1 MSVPMY
7 MEIPAECAADA
18 LLERDGALRPL
29 ALSFDPR
36 DVRASA
42 SADRPGEAEAR
53 AVEAVAR
60 AARAI
65 VAAIEPIVAALDA
78 VAAVQPIVDVVSP
91 VVEAVS
97 AVTATPPRSMAKTD
111 RRRCRVRHAGRA
123 RKPATDPPPF
133 AENLC
138 RLDPFA
144 AETAPLWFDGL
155 GARRRADLRPDADTL
170 RRKGPESS
178 RTFPLRAPAASAIS
192 PPATPGTRHR
202 TGPVVGGGRQ
212 GKHCPNLRGRGRF
225 ERGRRH
231 LAKRFP
237 SSPTEMPK

>member
-97 AVTATPPRSMAKTD
+97 AVTATP
-111 RRRCRVRHAGRA
+111 RA
-123 RKPATDPPPF
+123 RWRRPTVEDVVFGTPEERASLATDPPPF

-155 GARRRADLRPDADTL
+155 GARRRADLRPDADAL
-170 RRKGPESS
+170 RRKGP
-178 RTFPLRAPAASAIS
+178 R
-192 PPATPGTRHR
+192 
-202 TGPVVGGGRQ
+202 
-212 GKHCPNLRGRGRF
+212 NLRTPPS
-225 ERGRRH
+225 ERRR
-231 LAKRFP
+231 RRP
-237 SSPTEMPK
+237 

>member
-97 AVTATPPRSMAKTD
+97 AVTATP
-111 RRRCRVRHAGRA
+111 RA
-123 RKPATDPPPF
+123 RWRRPTVEDVVFGTPEERASLATDPPPSPRT
-133 AENLC
+133 C
-138 RLDPFA
+138 A
-144 AETAPLWFDGL
+144 ASIRSPPRRPRFGSMARGRAGAPICGRTPTPC
-155 GARRRADLRPDADTL
+155 GGRV
-170 RRKGPESS
+170 PESS
-178 RTFPLRAPAASAIS
+178 EPPLR
-192 PPATPGTRHR
+192 
-202 TGPVVGGGRQ
+202 
-212 GKHCPNLRGRGRF
+212 
-225 ERGRRH
+225 RR
-231 LAKRFP
+231 RRRP
-237 SSPTEMPK
+237 